1 MRLLNANYS
10 LLQDRRNADSLDCR
24 IDLSQLR
31 LHEKRIS
38 FIGKTFSPWINASKL
53 VKTAD
58 LWAIAKLLRWRG
70 EILLLMIDASK
81 LVKTAILWAIAKL
94 SLWKG
99 KTLSPW
105 INASKL
111 VKMAGL

>member
-1 MRLLNANYS
+1 MLSCVETVAAEANVGISVFASALTNAVANYF
-10 LLQDRRNADSLDCR
+10 LLQDRRNADLLDCR
-24 IDLSQLR
+24 IDRSQLR
-31 LHEKRIS
+31 LHEKLTS

-53 VKTAD
+53 VKTA
-58 LWAIAKLLRWRG
+58 G
-70 EILLLMIDASK
+70 
-81 LVKTAILWAIAKL
+81 LWAIAKL